1 LKDIIVA
8 NRYALALYDS
18 LKSLE
23 EKKNVIG
30 DFEKIRECMDLSIDF
45 ASMIKNPLVK
55 KVEKLR
61 AIDQLA
67 KNLGLSEIVT
77 VFLKLLAEKNRLGLL
92 SQIQTSLVGLY
103 NDETGCVDADV
114 VVAYESDDAVKS
126 ELSALLQKLT
136 GKRIRMNV
144 KKDARIIGG
153 FVAKVKSNLY
163 DASIKGQL
171 ERLSE
176 IMTNI

>member
-1 LKDIIVA
+1 MKDIIVA

-23 EKKNVIG
+23 EKKDVIG
-30 DFEKIRECMDLSIDF
+30 DFEKIKECMNLSIDF
-45 ASMIKNPLVK
+45 ANLIKNPLVK
-55 KVEKLR
+55 KAEKIR
-61 AIDQLA
+61 AIDLLA
-67 KNLGLSEIVT
+67 KNLGLSEIVS

-92 SQIQTSLVGLY
+92 SQIQASLASLY

-114 VVAYESDDAVKS
+114 VLAYDSDEVVKS
-126 ELSALLQKLT
+126 ELSDLLQKLT
-136 GKRIRMNV
+136 GKRIRLNV
-144 KKDARIIGG
+144 KKDMRIIGG
-153 FVAKVKSNLY
+153 FVARVKSNLY